1 MPAGRP
7 AHAPAEKDR
16 KTVES
21 LAGFGISEEKIAR
34 LIGVDAKTL
43 RKYYRNELDLGSD
56 KANSTLAQ
64 KLYRIA
70 TGSSPQAVNAAKFW
84 LACRAGWK
92 EQVTITEIASKK
104 EEREWA
110 AKRAGLGSEWGD
122 DLITTPTPSRNEVN

>member
-34 LIGVDAKTL
+34 LIGVDGKTL
-43 RKYYRNELDLGSD
+43 RKYYRNELDLGQD
-56 KANSTLAQ
+56 KANSTVAQ
-64 KLYRIA
+64 NLYRIA

-92 EQVTITEIASKK
+92 ESVVGSAEYTSKK
-104 EEREWA
+104 EERALA
-110 AKRAGLGSEWGD
+110 AQRAGLDSEWGD
-122 DLITTPTPSRNEVN
+122 DLI